1 MSIYDFTAEETN
13 LIAIYKTD
21 TRAGTL
27 AAIAAAL
34 PDMDAD
40 FMPIAKNTSLKL
52 TAMSDADFT
61 AATFAP
67 ADEDG
72 GD

>member
-1 MSIYDFTAEETN
+1 MTIYDFTAEETS

-34 PDMDAD
+34 PDMDGD
-40 FMPIAKNTSLKL
+40 FTAIAKNVSRKL
-52 TAMSDADFT
+52 AAMSDADFT
-61 AATFAP
+61 AATFAL